1 MSNSKEVN
9 SNKITKKLFTLK
21 KLAILGT
28 YSITTDRIV
37 KLKIGTL
44 LQQYEKYAN
53 SLGSDIM
60 TKDTDFNKNV
70 IDSDEHHNQCSYT
83 SPNRNDKRK
92 HDHLCTEGALIIYF
106 FLHPFMVYK
115 AWIW

>member
-1 MSNSKEVN
+1 MSNSKEVH

-28 YSITTDRIV
+28 YSITTDRIA

-53 SLGSDIM
+53 SLGYNIV
-60 TKDTDFNKNV
+60 TKDTWCNPDMVNN
-70 IDSDEHHNQCSYT
+70 DEHHNQC
-83 SPNRNDKRK
+83 
-92 HDHLCTEGALIIYF
+92 
-106 FLHPFMVYK
+106 M
-115 AWIW
+115 